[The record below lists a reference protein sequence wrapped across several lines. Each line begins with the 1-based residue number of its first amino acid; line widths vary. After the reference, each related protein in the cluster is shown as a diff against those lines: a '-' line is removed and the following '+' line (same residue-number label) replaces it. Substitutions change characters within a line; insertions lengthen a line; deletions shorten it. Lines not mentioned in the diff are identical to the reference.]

1 MNFSLDDRQTVIFI
15 FLLIRNMYTNNDI
28 DTFLKK
34 IIDSQ
39 NQASRNGK
47 NKTDF
52 FNFNWNFFS

>member
-1 MNFSLDDRQTVIFI
+1 MTDRQTVIFI

>member
-1 MNFSLDDRQTVIFI
+1 
-15 FLLIRNMYTNNDI
+15 MYTNNDI

-39 NQASRNGK
+39 NQVSRNGK
-47 NKTDF
+47 KQTHF